1 MKQFFS
7 ASAPYLR
14 QFLTCKPL
22 HRLCFVVY
30 IGALSEVTLLSRTAY
45 DRGANLELFWSYR
58 LLFSDHSPE
67 AFKLLFGNIALLIP
81 WGFLLPLL
89 TRFGKHPAGAVLS
102 GAMTSLTIELLQL
115 KTGLGLFELD
125 DLLNN
130 TIGALLG
137 WCLWHAASRISEKN
151 VIKHLDN

>member
-1 MKQFFS
+1 MKQLFS
-7 ASAPYLR
+7 AAIQQL
-14 QFLTCKPL
+14 LTCKPL
-22 HRLCFVVY
+22 QRLCFVVY

-45 DRGANLELFWSYR
+45 DRGTNMELFWSYR
-58 LLFSDHSPE
+58 LLFNDHSPE

-89 TRFGKHPAGAVLS
+89 TGFGKHPVGSVVS
-102 GAMTSLTIELLQL
+102 GAMVSLTIELLQL

-137 WCLWHAASRISEKN
+137 WCLWRGTSRISEKN
-151 VIKHLDN
+151 VVRHLDNQI